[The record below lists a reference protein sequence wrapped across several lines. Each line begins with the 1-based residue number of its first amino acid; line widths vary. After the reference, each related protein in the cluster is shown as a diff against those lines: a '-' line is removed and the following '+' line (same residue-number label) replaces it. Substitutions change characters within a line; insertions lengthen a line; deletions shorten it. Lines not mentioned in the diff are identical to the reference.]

1 MKEVYIKNMNV
12 IENEGINIF
21 KRVEMAT
28 KYRKIIPLEDRDDEL
43 YRPPPPEV
51 YEAVKKER
59 KARKQFWEEL
69 NKEKKG
75 VVKKLK

>member
-1 MKEVYIKNMNV
+1 MKEVYIKNTNA

-28 KYRKIIPLEDRDDEL
+28 KCRKIIPLEDRDDEL
-43 YRPPPPEV
+43 YRPPPPEA
-51 YEAVKKER
+51 YESVKKER
-59 KARKQFWEEL
+59 KARKQFREEL